1 MTAMTATYELFYW
14 PGIQGRGEFPRLVL
28 EAAGADYVDVARQPE
43 PKGGGIAALRAL
55 LEDTGQTPGFAVPML
70 RHGKLVIAQS
80 ANLCR
85 YLGEHLG
92 LAPEDEAGRLHALQ
106 LQLTVA
112 DLVDE
117 AHDTH
122 HPISSAQYYE
132 EQREAANA
140 RAAHF
145 REARMPK
152 YLGFFERTLAQ
163 NGGRYLVGEA
173 VSYVDLS
180 VFQVMRG
187 LAYAFPERF
196 AAVAEDTPGLVSL
209 ADRVEAL
216 PRVAA
221 YLASER
227 RLPFNEMGLF
237 RHYPELNGS

>member
-1 MTAMTATYELFYW
+1 MTATYELFYW

-28 EAAGADYVDVARQPE
+28 EAAGADYVDLARVPE
-43 PKGGGIAALRAL
+43 SEGGGIAALRAI

-70 RHGKLVIAQS
+70 RHGALVISQS
-80 ANLCR
+80 PNLCR
-85 YLGEHLG
+85 YLGERHA
-92 LAPEDEAGRLHALQ
+92 LAPEDEAGRLHAMQ

-117 AHDTH
+117 THDTH

-132 EQREAANA
+132 EQREAAKA

-152 YLGFFERTLAQ
+152 YLGFFERALAQ

-173 VSYVDLS
+173 ASYVDLS
-180 VFQVMRG
+180 VFQVVRG

-196 AAVAEDTPGLVSL
+196 AAVAEDTPGLVAL
-209 ADRVEAL
+209 ANRVEAL

-221 YLASER
+221 YLASDR

-237 RHYPELNGS
+237 RHYPELDGA

>member
-14 PGIQGRGEFPRLVL
+14 PGIPGRGEFPRLVL
-28 EAAGADYVDVARQPE
+28 EAAGADYVDVARRPE
-43 PKGGGIAALRAL
+43 SEGGGIPALVAL

-70 RHGKLVIAQS
+70 RHGELVISQS

-85 YLGEHLG
+85 YLGERHG
-92 LAPEDEAGRLHALQ
+92 LAPEDEAGRLHAMQ
-106 LQLTVA
+106 LQLTVN
-112 DLVDE
+112 DLADE

-122 HPISSAQYYE
+122 HPIASALYYE
-132 EQREAANA
+132 EQQDAARD

-152 YLGFFERTLAQ
+152 YLGYFERVLEQ
-163 NGGRYLVGEA
+163 NGGAHLVGDA

-196 AAVAEDTPGLVSL
+196 ATVSRETPGLLEL

-216 PRVAA
+216 PKIAA

-227 RLPFNEMGLF
+227 RLDFNEMGVF
-237 RHYPELNGS
+237 RRYPELDGA